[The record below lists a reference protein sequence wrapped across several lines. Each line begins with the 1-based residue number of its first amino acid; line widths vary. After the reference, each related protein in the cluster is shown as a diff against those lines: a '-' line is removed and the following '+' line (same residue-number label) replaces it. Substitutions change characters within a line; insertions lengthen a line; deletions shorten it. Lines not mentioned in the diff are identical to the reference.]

1 MPNVRSVQT
10 DRVGFFGQT
19 SPRELAAA
27 YGTPL
32 YVYNEGVLRRRCR
45 DLLGLSSLPG
55 FRVNYSAK
63 ANANPALLRIIREE
77 GCVADA
83 MSPGSFTSTG
93 WPASR
98 PIRFCTFA
106 IMFPRRRCASRRKT
120 T

>member
-19 SPRELAAA
+19 SPRELAAT

-77 GCVADA
+77 GCVADSGGA
-83 MSPGSFTSTG
+83 LHQQAG
-93 WPASR
+93 WLHARSDSVR
-98 PIRFCTFA
+98 LQ
-106 IMFPRRRCASRRKT
+106 
-120 T
+120 